1 MGIQGSVPFRRHD
14 IVDLRFTQSIW
25 HNRSVQT
32 LCLKYRVFPSKEQ
45 ERKLSD
51 TLETCRL
58 VYNSLVNDRV
68 FQHETAKI
76 SVSRYE
82 QQKMFPK
89 WSKDFPEVK
98 TVHSQV
104 LQNVAVRVDLAFR
117 AFFQRVKD
125 GKPPGF
131 PRLKGKAQ
139 YDSITYPQSGFKV
152 GASSVWLSL
161 QGKQTQVK
169 TKIHRAIVGKVKT
182 CTVRRYGSK
191 WYGSKWFVCF
201 SVEQE
206 DSPLPPCAE
215 AVGLDAGL
223 NSFMALSNG
232 KFIDNP
238 RFFRRDEKALAKA
251 GRKQS
256 KTKERSHERRKA
268 NKVLSRIHERI
279 RNRRH
284 DFAHQTAR
292 KLVNKY
298 GMIAVEKL
306 NVKNLL
312 GNHCL
317 AKSISDASWSMFRS
331 LLTSKAESAGRE
343 VIAVNPAYTSQDCSG
358 CGYRPDGLEGR
369 TKKKLSD
376 RWHNCP
382 MCTASLDRD
391 TNAAINILNLA
402 LRGTSQA
409 GITACQVTPVE
420 APAFT
425 HGE

>member
-1 MGIQGSVPFRRHD
+1 MQP
-14 IVDLRFTQSIW
+14 
-25 HNRSVQT
+25 
-32 LCLKYRVFPSKEQ
+32 LCLKYRLFPSREQ

-68 FQHETAKI
+68 FQYETAKVSI
-76 SVSRYE
+76 SRYE
-82 QQKMFPK
+82 QQKMFPQ
-89 WSKDFPEVK
+89 WGKDFPEVK
-98 TVHSQV
+98 AVHSQV

-117 AFFQRVKD
+117 AFFQRVKA
-125 GKPPGF
+125 GKTPGF
-131 PRLKGKAQ
+131 PRLKGAGQ

-169 TKIHRAIVGKVKT
+169 AKLHRAIVGAVKT
-182 CTVRRYGSK
+182 CTVRRYGA
-191 WYGSKWFVCF
+191 KWFVCF

-206 DSPLPPCAE
+206 DSPLPLCADT
-215 AVGLDAGL
+215 VGLDAGL

-232 KFIDNP
+232 EFIDNP
-238 RFFRRDEKALAKA
+238 RFFRKDERALAKA
-251 GRKQS
+251 GRKQA
-256 KTKERSHERRKA
+256 KTKKRSPERKKA
-268 NKVLSRIHERI
+268 NKILSRIHERI

-284 DFAHQTAR
+284 DFVHQTAR
-292 KLVNKY
+292 RLINRFGVL
-298 GMIAVEKL
+298 AVEKL
-306 NVKNLL
+306 NIKNML

-317 AKSISDASWSMFRS
+317 AKSISDASWSMFRTV
-331 LLTSKAESAGRE
+331 LTSKAESADRE
-343 VIAVNPAYTSQDCSG
+343 VISVNPAYTSQDCSV

-382 MCTASLDRD
+382 MCSASLDRD
-391 TNAAINILNLA
+391 TNAAVNILNLA
-402 LRGTSQA
+402 LRGTSHA

-420 APAFT
+420 APAFR